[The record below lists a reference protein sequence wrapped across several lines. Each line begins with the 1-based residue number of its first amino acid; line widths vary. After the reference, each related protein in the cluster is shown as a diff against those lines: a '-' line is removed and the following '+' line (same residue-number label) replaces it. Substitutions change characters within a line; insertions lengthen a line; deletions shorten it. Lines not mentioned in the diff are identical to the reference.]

1 MLINLSKNVKKSL
14 KFNWLVLTV
23 KLKVIVFSNIQQKF
37 IEIQQHLQ
45 WIFYIKI
52 RSQVDISEVSL
63 IVPDFT
69 ISVLAVHVY
78 IFLSYSF
85 SFAFSFYVLAS
96 PRQDGMQIN
105 RKRKKR
111 SENQTK
117 KEKITLTTVVY
128 TERGP
133 LDSPLI
139 KKTIIF

>member
-1 MLINLSKNVKKSL
+1 M
-14 KFNWLVLTV
+14 TV
-23 KLKVIVFSNIQQKF
+23 KLKVIVFSIIQQKF

-52 RSQVDISEVSL
+52 RWQVDISEVSL

-117 KEKITLTTVVY
+117 KEKITLTTVHRKGTIRLALDQKNNFLLNLYVY
-128 TERGP
+128 ILCLP
-133 LDSPLI
+133 LFS
-139 KKTIIF
+139 